1 MAMQHDVVISLGQV
15 ARELQ
20 AASDLDDVLH
30 RICRAAL
37 VEIPAAVGAGITM
50 VESNH
55 FVTAAATSDVV
66 EDLDRVQY
74 QAGEGPCVT
83 ATREDGVVRCDDLA
97 HEPRWPEFTQ
107 AAVNRG
113 FRGLLSFQL
122 FDQDDNNSALNVY
135 SDAPDSWPP
144 DAEDVGTILAA
155 HAGLAIRAKR
165 KEANLKLALSSRDII
180 GQAKGILMERFRL
193 NADHAFQ
200 LLVAISQHSHRKLRD
215 VAEELCL
222 TGDVAGARGIG
233 AKLAH

>member
-1 MAMQHDVVISLGQV
+1 MQHDVVISLGHV
-15 ARELQ
+15 ARQLQ

-30 RICRAAL
+30 RICDAAL
-37 VEIPAAVGAGITM
+37 LEIPAAVAAGITM
-50 VESNH
+50 VESH
-55 FVTAAATSDVV
+55 QFVTAAATSASV
-66 EDLDRVQY
+66 EYLDHIQY
-74 QAGEGPCVT
+74 QTGDGPCVA
-83 ATREDGVVRCDDLA
+83 ATREDGIVRCYDLSR
-97 HEPRWPEFTQ
+97 ESRWPQFAK
-107 AAVNRG
+107 AAVDRG
-113 FRGLLSFQL
+113 FRALLSFQL

-155 HAGLAIRAKR
+155 HAALAIRAKR
-165 KEANLKLALSSRDII
+165 KEANLKIALSSRDII

-193 NADHAFQ
+193 DADHAFQ

-233 AKLAH
+233 DKLAR